1 MIVEQPLLRGLTIA
15 FLLTAMFSIGLQ
27 TTGREIVQAL
37 RDRRFMERALLVNL
51 VLVPALGVIV
61 ALAVPVSREVKLGL
75 ILLSLAPGAPFAL
88 QFTRLAKESVAL
100 AAGLAFFLAIIAII
114 YTPVLASLLLPLQA
128 PLRMPYGRLTAD
140 LLVLLVL
147 PLAVGIVFHRLVPG
161 AARALVKPMFILVTV
176 IFVALVVASGEI
188 RREAAHAVGGLG
200 LLMMLA
206 VIAGAMLIGWALGG
220 PRYSDRRVLAI
231 NSSMRNVAVAL
242 VVAREAFPAGDV
254 EVAVL
259 AFFTLMVPANM
270 LLSVWAT
277 VHQKRQ
283 AKRERDQTDQ
293 VD

>member
-1 MIVEQPLLRGLTIA
+1 MTVEQPVLRGLTIA
-15 FLLTAMFSIGLQ
+15 FLLSAMFSIGIE
-27 TTGREIVQAL
+27 TTGREIIYAL
-37 RDRRFMERALLVNL
+37 RDRRFMGRALVTNL
-51 VLVPALGVIV
+51 VLVPALGVIL
-61 ALAVPVSREVKLGL
+61 ALAVPLSGEVKVGL

-88 QFTRLAKESVAL
+88 QFTRLAKQSLAL
-100 AAGLAFFLAIIAII
+100 AAGLAFLLAIIAII

-128 PLRMPYGRLTAD
+128 PLRIPYARLIGH
-140 LLVLLVL
+140 LLALLVL
-147 PLAVGIVFHRLVPG
+147 PLAVGIIFHLLAPG

-176 IFVALVVASGEI
+176 IFVALVVASGDI
-188 RREAAHAVGGLG
+188 RREAAHAIGGPG
-200 LLMMLA
+200 LLTMLV
-206 VIAGAMLIGWALGG
+206 VIALAMLIGWVLGG

-231 NSSMRNVAVAL
+231 NTSMRNVAVAL

-283 AKRERDQTDQ
+283 AKRERDQTG
-293 VD
+293 